1 VGFVL
6 SLVRYGR
13 DSSLGRSSSTPWR
26 PRQGRRGQYEEAGG
40 DQGPCDGRAIGRD
53 RPWSTTAT
61 SRPRIQ
67 QVSGRT
73 TTSNL
78 VPKLMTPRSSLRPP
92 HVLRVP
98 RDQLRDNPAGH
109 GHRATNAHGHCQRA
123 HLHIPAGT
131 VITPVAS
138 GRRDR
143 HRPGSRLRNR
153 DVCSPPRCLV
163 GSCTPNLP
171 FRDQAASRGSMG
183 RLADGGRRVRPARGA
198 AGSGVA
204 RSRR

>member
-1 VGFVL
+1 V
-6 SLVRYGR
+6 
-13 DSSLGRSSSTPWR
+13 
-26 PRQGRRGQYEEAGG
+26 A
-40 DQGPCDGRAIGRD
+40 
-53 RPWSTTAT
+53 AT
-61 SRPRIQ
+61 SRAARPVRGSRRGPGPVRRACDRAGPSMVNHGHLTAQ
-67 QVSGRT
+67 NPAGQRPDHDEQSG
-73 TTSNL
+73 S
-78 VPKLMTPRSSLRPP
+78 KLMTPRSSLRPP